1 MTSSPTASHKSA
13 PPHTGHEFVMRFTS
27 TPRGARLARLLV
39 GERLDAWGIP
49 YRSPA
54 HDTLSLI
61 TGELSANAVQH
72 GHVPGRDFRVRLT
85 VTADVLRIEVTDTRT
100 ERRPADTPRPTTPP
114 PDSETGRG
122 LLLVEHL
129 AIRWGV
135 MPRAGAP
142 GKTVWAELCVSP
154 ESTASRPAAYR

>member
-1 MTSSPTASHKSA
+1 MTSSPTASHKNA
-13 PPHTGHEFVMRFTS
+13 PPPDDQEFVMRFTS

-39 GERLDAWGIP
+39 GERLGAWGVP
-49 YRSPA
+49 YRSLA

-61 TGELSANAVQH
+61 AGELCANAVRH

-85 VTADVLRIEVTDTRT
+85 MTAEVLRIEVTDTRT
-100 ERRPADTPRPTTPP
+100 ERRPAGTARSTTPP

-129 AIRWGV
+129 ATRWGV
-135 MPRAGAP
+135 TPRAGAP
-142 GKTVWAELCVSP
+142 GKTVWAEL
-154 ESTASRPAAYR
+154 

>member
-1 MTSSPTASHKSA
+1 
-13 PPHTGHEFVMRFTS
+13 MRFTS

-39 GERLDAWGIP
+39 GERLDVWGIP

-54 HDTLSLI
+54 HEALSLI
-61 TGELSANAVQH
+61 TGELCANAVQH

-85 VTADVLRIEVTDTRT
+85 LTAEVIRIEVTDTRT
-100 ERRPADTPRPTTPP
+100 ERQPADTRRPTTPP

-129 AIRWGV
+129 AARWGV
-135 MPRAGAP
+135 TPRFGAP
-142 GKTVWAELCVSP
+142 GKTIWAEL
-154 ESTASRPAAYR
+154 

>member
-1 MTSSPTASHKSA
+1 MTSSPTASHNNA
-13 PPHTGHEFVMRFTS
+13 APHTDREFVMRFTS

-39 GERLDAWGIP
+39 GERLDAWGVP

-54 HDTLSLI
+54 HDTFSLI
-61 TGELSANAVQH
+61 TGELCANAVQH

-85 VTADVLRIEVTDTRT
+85 LTAEVIRIEVTDTRT
-100 ERRPADTPRPTTPP
+100 ERRPADTRRPTTPP

-129 AIRWGV
+129 ATRWGV
-135 MPRAGAP
+135 TPRLGAP
-142 GKTVWAELCVSP
+142 GKTVWAEL
-154 ESTASRPAAYR
+154 

>member
-1 MTSSPTASHKSA
+1 MTSSPTASHKNVT
-13 PPHTGHEFVMRFTS
+13 PRTDHEFAMRFTS

-49 YRSPA
+49 YRSAA
-54 HDTLSLI
+54 HETLSLI
-61 TGELSANAVQH
+61 TGELCANAVQH

-100 ERRPADTPRPTTPP
+100 ERRPAGTSRPTTPP
-114 PDSETGRG
+114 PGSETGRG

-129 AIRWGV
+129 ATRWGV
-135 MPRAGAP
+135 TPRAGAP
-142 GKTVWAELCVSP
+142 GKTVWAEL
-154 ESTASRPAAYR
+154 

>member
-1 MTSSPTASHKSA
+1 MTSSPTASHKNVT
-13 PPHTGHEFVMRFTS
+13 PRTGHEFVMRFTS

-54 HDTLSLI
+54 HETLSLI
-61 TGELSANAVQH
+61 TGELCANAVQH
-72 GHVPGRDFRVRLT
+72 GRVPGRDFRVRLT

-100 ERRPADTPRPTTPP
+100 ERRPADTRRPTAPP
-114 PDSETGRG
+114 PGSETGRG

-129 AIRWGV
+129 ATRWGV
-135 MPRAGAP
+135 TPRAGAP
-142 GKTVWAELCVSP
+142 GKTVWAEL
-154 ESTASRPAAYR
+154 